1 MTQRLSTKIGVEG
14 GLETN
19 VESGGSRGFQ
29 VADNVI
35 YKPVGGFSKISGSK
49 KLSEGKENFNR
60 NMIAAAQSR
69 NDSIISLVENDLGA
83 VSVLGYNT
91 EGVRVNLYSMAN
103 SQRVVIQSDGTLNN
117 TTKIRFEFDNSVFQ
131 LNSDFIDKSFPNKL
145 SVFNGYFQ
153 TYNSFTTIAAQQDG
167 HQNRLILPP
176 LFNAPIFTGPTVN
189 PTYQFEV
196 TVTGSSSFSTP
207 PTNGNY
213 SIVSVS
219 DTQIIIEKTGDLGSV
234 MSGVGTVNFNFIRF
248 KYILIEDICLQTS
261 SLIDT
266 QTKVFFESEGK
277 VPVQFKTD
285 QIQTIQPTTLD
296 DQIVFPFNAGQAY
309 VSDENHS
316 TPVISHYGVPQG
328 IDVIAYSIDPVIS
341 AISLG
346 IADNNCIFAYRCLF
360 KKKIGDREL
369 VGSPS
374 PIFYHRTQYSAL
386 IHEPFTQSSEG
397 ITFTNL
403 IFEQPNDTGKNVK
416 FFYANVKF
424 NNTPSPADEFHDY
437 KIHFTYN
444 RAFLKRE
451 DIVAVLGFTFAGNG
465 TADIYLCASVACSI
479 AVPFEIY
486 EDYQR
491 IPLIEYSVELYR
503 SPSKLSTLGEAPDT
517 SNFYLVKE
525 QKVYPGSPLAVVWD
539 DTIHDKDLLSQ
550 RPLYTNILQEGEL
563 KANDL
568 CPQYQVGIEKQGTFF
583 AASIQKQPLIQGDL
597 IFGRETGLHEWGP
610 TVEFGVTEFNMMTGT
625 SFSGGSQYRS
635 MPYFT
640 VTFTSEFY
648 DKGVVSFYELFAH
661 TYFNR
666 TSTTDTTTPIG
677 YLINMRNGTIVLVK
691 AGAFISAGA
700 QRELLSFFDYGVLN
714 PTYINGSCICFFVPV
729 FAQNNTSVSQAKI
742 TLPRFDLQTLFQ
754 NFFGFTSSVSH
765 SFFQYHV
772 YSMLYRPLN
781 LAPREIPSWLIAT
794 YPGVSTTSW
803 RCRSNYNFYL
813 YDTSYQ
819 NYPNGSY
826 ISGNFVLKR
835 RNSEPIFIDFPP
847 MDFNYRIQQS
857 FLLENYKNQIVYSKP
872 FEPQAFP
879 PLNFLTVGSDSNEI
893 LKIFAIR
900 DSIVI
905 ASTEGF
911 FRLTGVIEEDFALS
925 QIENEAIPLSRLLM
939 AEQNDIVYA
948 VTNKGLAACTESN
961 VSIVDTAVQDIFEQ
975 FLALYKNDLKTL
987 TPQTCQTVV
996 DDLNSIIT
1004 FFLPSLHT
1012 KDLTKSSFGLTLDSN
1027 TRFFS
1032 TVDLYRQDANK
1043 SNVLLAYYD
1052 DKMRSRFFYQTP
1064 SLEPSS
1070 LYQRNKTIN
1079 RSDFVEKQTLVLVD
1093 QSWTG
1098 TGTLSSGSTTLRI
1111 DCVSNHHL
1119 ENGDLIKIV
1128 NSFYTAMNLTE
1139 TFSVTVISDTAF
1151 TVSLPNPAPSDSA
1164 PFELQFRL
1172 GRLGFVGNFTSV
1184 LGSDTLTLTFLRS
1197 FNGDTFP
1204 VITGTKIIIQ
1214 KPWPTEL
1221 TNALENES
1229 DLEGLREILTVSDIG
1244 DTVTMTIQLSSPA
1257 IGSATGSIDFSFES
1271 KPQFYQAFSITSPLS
1286 EDEFAVVM
1294 PVSNQLLYPYSFSK
1308 LNNNIIQ
1315 GFFEKPLDSQYK
1327 LDQNGYLYLG
1337 TPITIM
1343 TSRIT
1348 GGDPCSLKNF
1358 DQLIVAF
1365 QNFFSCTKGQISFQG
1380 DRFSA
1385 ASGVV
1390 WKAQETLTGSFDPA
1404 FGDTVWSSIFQQWST
1419 LSSPTTGWRESTPFV
1434 PLRITVPSE
1443 VAQSTYITVFMRH
1456 SRPFESMSVGAVAIN
1471 GTFIDP
1477 TGARV

>member
-60 NMIAAAQSR
+60 SMIAAAQSR
-69 NDSIISLVENDLGA
+69 NDSIISLVEDDLGA

-91 EGVRVNLYSMAN
+91 AGLRVDLYSMVN
-103 SQRVVIQSDGTLNN
+103 SQRVVIRVYGTLNN
-117 TTKIRFEFDNSVFQ
+117 ATKIRFEFDDSVFQ
-131 LNSDFIDKSFPNKL
+131 LNSDFIDKSFPKKL

-167 HQNRLILPP
+167 RQNRLILPP
-176 LFNAPIFTGPTVN
+176 LFNAPTVN
-189 PTYQFEV
+189 ETFQFDIA
-196 TVTGSSSFSTP
+196 VTGSSSFSTP

-213 SIVSVS
+213 AIVSVS

-234 MSGVGTVNFNFIRF
+234 VSGTGTINFNFIRF
-248 KYILIEDICLQTS
+248 KFILIEDLCLQTS
-261 SLIDT
+261 SLIET
-266 QTKVFFESEGK
+266 QTKIFFESEGK

-296 DQIVFPFNAGQAY
+296 EKIVFPFNAGQAY
-309 VSDENHS
+309 VSSENPS
-316 TPVISHYGVPQG
+316 APIISHYGVPQG
-328 IDVIAYSIDPVIS
+328 IDIIAYSIDPVIS
-341 AISLG
+341 SISLG
-346 IADNNCIFAYRCLF
+346 VADNNCLFAYRCLF

-374 PIFYHRTQYSAL
+374 PIFYHRTQESLLKNEAY
-386 IHEPFTQSSEG
+386 TQSSEG

-403 IFEQPNDTGKNVK
+403 VFEIYSNVD
-416 FFYANVKF
+416 FFYAKIKF
-424 NNTPSPADEFHDY
+424 PTKTHPADEFHDY
-437 KIHFTYN
+437 KVHFTLGT
-444 RAFLKRE
+444 AFLKRE
-451 DIVAVLGFTFAGNG
+451 DIIDVLGFTFDGNG
-465 TADIYLCASVACSI
+465 SADIYLCANVACSI

-486 EDYQR
+486 EDYQHNTS
-491 IPLIEYSVELYR
+491 IQYSVELYR
-503 SPSKLSTLGEAPDT
+503 SPCKLSTLGEAPDT

-525 QKVYPGSPLAVVWD
+525 QLIQPTILPHILVWD
-539 DTIHDKDLLSQ
+539 DTIHTKDLLSQ

-568 CPQYQVGIEKQGTFF
+568 CPQYQYSIEKQGTFF
-583 AASIQKQPLIQGDL
+583 AASIQKQYQQENKL
-597 IFGRETGLHEWGP
+597 IFRKP
-610 TVEFGVTEFNMMTGT
+610 YSYSSVPIDPGVTNIEMMTETVAGT
-625 SFSGGSQYRS
+625 TGYQA

-640 VTFTSEFY
+640 VSLSYSFPQ
-648 DKGVVSFYELFAH
+648 KGTVTLSELFAH

-666 TSTTDTTTPIG
+666 TSVTDTTTPIG
-677 YLINMRNGTIVLVK
+677 YLINMRNGTVVLVK

-700 QRELLSFFDYGVLN
+700 QRELLSFFDYDLLN
-714 PTYINGSCICFFVPV
+714 PSLINGNCICFFVPV
-729 FAQNNTSVSQAKI
+729 FAQNDTSVSQPQINLPCFDFQYLFPASLGI
-742 TLPRFDLQTLFQ
+742 TTTI
-754 NFFGFTSSVSH
+754 NH
-765 SFFQYHV
+765 SFFQYHS

-781 LAPREIPSWLIAT
+781 LAPREIPSWLIAA
-794 YPGVSTTSW
+794 YLGVSTTSW
-803 RCRSNYNFYL
+803 WCRSNYNFYL

-835 RNSEPIFIDFPP
+835 RDNNLTNIEFPQL
-847 MDFNYRIQQS
+847 DFNDFVFQFR
-857 FLLENYKNQIVYSKP
+857 FLEKYKNQIVYSKP

-879 PLNFLTVGSDSNEI
+879 PLNFLTVGSDANEI

-925 QIENEAIPLSRLLM
+925 QIENESVPLTRLLM

-961 VSIVDTAVQDIFEQ
+961 VNIIDAAVQDMFEQ
-975 FLALYKNDLKTL
+975 FLVLYKNDLKTL

-996 DDLNSIIT
+996 DDLNGLIT

-1043 SNVLLAYYD
+1043 LNVLLAYYD
-1052 DKMRSRFFYQTP
+1052 DKMRSQFFYQTP
-1064 SLEPSS
+1064 SLEPKS
-1070 LYQRNKTIN
+1070 LYQRNKKIN
-1079 RSDFVEKQTLVLVD
+1079 RSDFVEKQSLVLVD

-1098 TGTLSSGSTTLRI
+1098 IGTLSSGSTTLRI
-1111 DCVSNHHL
+1111 DCVSNHYL
-1119 ENGDLIKIV
+1119 ENGDFIRTLSGV
-1128 NSFYTAMNLTE
+1128 VLE
-1139 TFSVTVISDTAF
+1139 TYSVTILSDTAF
-1151 TVSLPNPAPSDSA
+1151 TINTQNPAISDA
-1164 PFELQFRL
+1164 TIEIKFRL
-1172 GRLGFVGNFTSV
+1172 GRLDLFGIGTIVF
-1184 LGSDTLTLTFLRS
+1184 GSQTVSLDILKLFDNQPILPGMR
-1197 FNGDTFP
+1197 
-1204 VITGTKIIIQ
+1204 IIIQ
-1214 KPWPTEL
+1214 KPWPTDL
-1221 TNALENES
+1221 INTLENQS
-1229 DLEGLREILTVSDIG
+1229 DLEGLREILTVTDNGISWNAE
-1244 DTVTMTIQLSSPA
+1244 IQLSSPA
-1257 IGSATGSIDFSFES
+1257 IGNFIGELTFSFES

-1286 EDEFAVVM
+1286 EEEFAVVM
-1294 PVSNQLLYPYSFSK
+1294 PVSNQIIYPYSFSK

-1385 ASGVV
+1385 AAGVV
-1390 WKAQETLTGSFDPA
+1390 WKAQESLTGSFDPA

-1434 PLRITVPSE
+1434 PLKITVPSE

-1477 TGARV
+1477 TGVGV

>member
-1 MTQRLSTKIGVEG
+1 MTQRLSIKIGVEG

-19 VESGGSRGFQ
+19 VESNGSRGFQ

-60 NMIAAAQSR
+60 SMIAAAQSR
-69 NDSIISLVENDLGA
+69 DDSIISLVEDDLGA

-91 EGVRVNLYSMAN
+91 EGLRVDLYSMAN
-103 SQRVVIQSDGTLNN
+103 SQRVVIIPYESFNN
-117 TTKIRFEFDNSVFQ
+117 ATKIRFEFDDSVFQ
-131 LNSDFIDKSFPNKL
+131 LNSDFIDKSFSNKL
-145 SVFNGYFQ
+145 SVFNDYFQ

-167 HQNRLILPP
+167 RQNRLILPP
-176 LFNAPIFTGPTVN
+176 LFNAPTVN
-189 PTYQFEV
+189 ETFQFDIAI
-196 TVTGSSSFSTP
+196 TGSSSFSTP

-213 SIVSVS
+213 SIVSVN

-234 MSGVGTVNFNFIRF
+234 VSGTGTINFNFIKF
-248 KYILIEDICLQTS
+248 KYILTEEICLQTS
-261 SLIDT
+261 SLLET
-266 QTKVFFESEGK
+266 QTKVFFESGGK

-296 DQIVFPFNAGQAY
+296 EKIVFPFNAGQAY
-309 VSDENHS
+309 VSSENPS
-316 TPVISHYGVPQG
+316 APIISHYGVPKG
-328 IDVIAYSIDPVIS
+328 IDVIAYSIDPITSV
-341 AISLG
+341 ISLG

-374 PIFYHRTQYSAL
+374 PIFYHKTQESLLKNEAY
-386 IHEPFTQSSEG
+386 TQSSEG

-403 IFEQPNDTGKNVK
+403 IFEIPTGTGKNID
-416 FFYANVKF
+416 FFYANIKF
-424 NNTPSPADEFHDY
+424 PTKTHPADEFHDY
-437 KIHFTYN
+437 KVHFTSFN

-451 DIVAVLGFTFAGNG
+451 DIIDVLGFTFTGDGHANL
-465 TADIYLCASVACSI
+465 YLCANVACSI

-491 IPLIEYSVELYR
+491 NPLIEYSVELYR
-503 SPSKLSTLGEAPDT
+503 SPCKLSTLGEAPDT
-517 SNFYLVKE
+517 TNFFLVKE
-525 QKVYPGSPLAVVWD
+525 QIIQPTILPHTLVWD
-539 DTIHDKDLLSQ
+539 DTIHNKDLLSQ
-550 RPLYTNILQEGEL
+550 RPLYTNIFQEGEL
-563 KANDL
+563 KSNDL
-568 CPQYQVGIEKQGTFF
+568 CPQYQIGIEKQGIFF
-583 AASIQKQPLIQGDL
+583 AASIQKKEKKEKEL
-597 IFGRETGLHEWGP
+597 IFRTKPSSVDPNAIIETNITRYLNM
-610 TVEFGVTEFNMMTGT
+610 TVTDTIPVVY
-625 SFSGGSQYRS
+625 SA
-635 MPYFT
+635 MPFFT
-640 VTFTSEFY
+640 VVLSPFTNVGRVFLSDVF
-648 DKGVVSFYELFAH
+648 
-661 TYFNR
+661 TNIYFNR
-666 TSTTDTTTPIG
+666 LSKTDTTTPIG
-677 YLINMRNGTIVLVK
+677 YLLNLRNGRMILIK
-691 AGAFISAGA
+691 AGVFTGVGYSE
-700 QRELLSFFDYGVLN
+700 REILPFFSGEQLN
-714 PTYINGSCICFFVPV
+714 PTSLSGSCLCFFIPILIQSNLN
-729 FAQNNTSVSQAKI
+729 AQIAI
-742 TLPRFDLQTLFQ
+742 ARFSFTTLFPASL
-754 NFFGFTSSVSH
+754 GILH
-765 SFFQYHV
+765 SFFQYHA

-781 LAPREIPSWLIAT
+781 LAPREVPSWLNSEYPIAT
-794 YPGVSTTSW
+794 KL
-803 RCRSNYNFYL
+803 CRSNYTL
-813 YDTSYQ
+813 YWYDNSYEK
-819 NYPNGSY
+819 YPDGSY
-826 ISGNFVLKR
+826 YSGNFVLER
-835 RNSEPIFIDFPP
+835 RDYSEFNENFPILDYSDALIGGFGV
-847 MDFNYRIQQS
+847 
-857 FLLENYKNQIVYSKP
+857 ENYKNQIVYSKP

-900 DSIVI
+900 DSIII

-925 QIENEAIPLSRLLM
+925 QIENETIPLSRLLM

-961 VSIVDTAVQDIFEQ
+961 VNIIDTAVQDIFEQ

-987 TPQTCQTVV
+987 TSQTCYTVV
-996 DDLNSIIT
+996 DDLNSLIT

-1012 KDLTKSSFGLTLDSN
+1012 KNLTQSSFGLTLDSN

-1052 DKMRSRFFYQTP
+1052 DKMRSQFFYQTP
-1064 SLEPSS
+1064 SLEPTS
-1070 LYQRNKTIN
+1070 LYQRNKKIN
-1079 RSDFVEKQTLVLVD
+1079 RSDFVEKQNLVSVENA
-1093 QSWTG
+1093 WTG

-1111 DCVSNHHL
+1111 DCASNHYL
-1119 ENGDLIKIV
+1119 ENGDFIRVLSGV
-1128 NSFYTAMNLTE
+1128 VLGTY
-1139 TFSVTVISDTAF
+1139 SVTILSDTAF
-1151 TVSLPNPAPSDSA
+1151 TINTQNPAVSDA
-1164 PFELQFRL
+1164 TIEIKFRL
-1172 GRLGFVGNFTSV
+1172 GRLDLFGIGTIVFGSQTVSLDILKLFDNQPV
-1184 LGSDTLTLTFLRS
+1184 LPGMR
-1197 FNGDTFP
+1197 
-1204 VITGTKIIIQ
+1204 IIIQ
-1214 KPWPTEL
+1214 KPWPTDL
-1221 TNALENES
+1221 INTLENQS
-1229 DLEGLREILTVSDIG
+1229 DLEGLREILTVTDNGTSWN
-1244 DTVTMTIQLSSPA
+1244 VEIQLSSPA
-1257 IGSATGSIDFSFES
+1257 TGNFVGELTFSFET

-1315 GFFEKPLDSQYK
+1315 GFFEKPMDSQYK

-1380 DRFSA
+1380 DSFSA
-1385 ASGVV
+1385 AAGVV
-1390 WKAQETLTGSFDPA
+1390 WKAQESLTGSFDPA
-1404 FGDTVWSSIFQQWST
+1404 FGDTLWSSIFQQWST

-1434 PLRITVPSE
+1434 PLKITVPSE

-1456 SRPFESMSVGAVAIN
+1456 SRPFENMSVGAVAIN

-1477 TGARV
+1477 TGVGV